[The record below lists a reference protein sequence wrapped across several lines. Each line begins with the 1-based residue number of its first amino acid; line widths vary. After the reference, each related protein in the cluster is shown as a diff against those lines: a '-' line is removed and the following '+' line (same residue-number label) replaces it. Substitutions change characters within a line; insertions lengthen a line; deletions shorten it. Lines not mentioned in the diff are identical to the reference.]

1 MEDGGGDQRRSRSV
15 SPFVKQQRCRCVV
28 VRGGSLGG
36 GGGGG
41 DPSSFR
47 VIPLQP
53 PSKGEVVQLCPVSQS
68 RALGVSDEGRVW
80 GNGAIH

>member
-1 MEDGGGDQRRSRSV
+1 MEDGGDHDRRRSRSV
-15 SPFVKQQRCRCVV
+15 SPFVKQQRSRCVV
-28 VRGGSLGG
+28 IRGSPGG

-41 DPSSFR
+41 EDSSFR

-53 PSKGEVVQLCPVSQS
+53 PSKGEVVQLCPVSPS
-68 RALGVSDEGRVW
+68 RVLGVSDEGRVW